1 MLKKSP
7 DCFRLMDLAFVT
19 VVQNRACLLWQSRR
33 AKLKFGKNI
42 KTAQLLQIFD
52 VSWLGL
58 RQPVLEN

>member
-1 MLKKSP
+1 
-7 DCFRLMDLAFVT
+7 MDLAFVT